1 MSMQEIDVRR
11 NTAAAPTAVWAL
23 LDDSTSWPD
32 WTPIE
37 SCEIERAR
45 AEGVNEI
52 RRFVTGR
59 VKVREEII
67 EREPQRRLVYTLLS
81 GLAVRDYYAE
91 IDLTP
96 GAEGTEVR
104 WHTTFAAKLP
114 GMGGIYRRALE
125 KATRQFVDGLC
136 ARAAG
141 DG

>member
-1 MSMQEIDVRR
+1 MPMQEIDVRR
-11 NTAAAPTAVWAL
+11 TAAAEPAAVWAL
-23 LDDSTSWPD
+23 LDDSASWPE

-37 SCEIERAR
+37 SCEIERPR
-45 AEGVNEI
+45 AEGVTEI
-52 RRFVTGR
+52 RRFKTGR
-59 VKVREEII
+59 VKVREEVV
-67 EREPQRRLVYTLLS
+67 EREPDKRLTYTLLS
-81 GLAVRDYYAE
+81 GLAVRDYNAT

-96 GAEGTEVR
+96 TDGGTEVR

>member
-1 MSMQEIDVRR
+1 MAIQEIDVRGS
-11 NTAAAPTAVWAL
+11 AAAEPAAVWAL
-23 LDDSTSWPD
+23 LDDSAGWPE

-37 SCEIERAR
+37 SCEIERPR

-52 RRFVTGR
+52 RRFKTGR
-59 VKVREEII
+59 VTVREEIV
-67 EREPQRRLVYTLLS
+67 ERQPERRLVYTLLG
-81 GLAVRDYYAE
+81 GLAVRDYVAE

-96 GAEGTEVR
+96 TAEGTEVR

-114 GMGGIYRRALE
+114 GLGGIYRRALD

-141 DG
+141 

>member
-1 MSMQEIDVRR
+1 MRTQEIDVRR
-11 NTAAAPTAVWAL
+11 TAAAAPAAVWKL

-37 SCEIERAR
+37 SYEIERPR
-45 AEGVNEI
+45 GDGVNEI

-59 VKVREEII
+59 VKVREEIV
-67 EREPQRRLVYTLLS
+67 ERVPEKRLVYTLLS
-81 GLAVRDYYAE
+81 GLAVRDYNAE

-96 GAEGTEVR
+96 VDGGTEIR

-114 GMGGIYRRALE
+114 GIGGIYRRALD